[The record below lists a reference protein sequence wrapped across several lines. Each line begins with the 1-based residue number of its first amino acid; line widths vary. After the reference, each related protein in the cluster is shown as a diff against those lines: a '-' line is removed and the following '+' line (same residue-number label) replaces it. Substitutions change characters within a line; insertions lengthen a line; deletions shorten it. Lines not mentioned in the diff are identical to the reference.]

1 MKKNRKVN
9 FNNIKSFRLLKEIGS
24 LEKGLRFNRSSKEDL
39 FTAGTTSTSYREFNC
54 SDYNCSDYEEC
65 IIDKDFEIETVIEIH
80 QKAIEDIFK
89 KDKEAIKI
97 IDTFK
102 SFKES
107 GEKKESFAKELEN
120 VFNEIK
126 NNGTSEF
133 GCAKSNDNSVMDL
146 SQRIRNLEQELR
158 IKNTLLFDY
167 EKEINKQLNV
177 IKDYVNSDFVSELK
191 YEELKNEIKNLIIK
205 YQNRLN
211 NIEILDELELDKIE
225 EGTVLENMITL
236 LTHLNKY

>member
-24 LEKGLRFNRSSKEDL
+24 LEKNLMFTRNSKEDL
-39 FTAGTTSTSYREFNC
+39 FVAEKNFACFKSIDCDN
-54 SDYNCSDYEEC
+54 DEEC
-65 IIDKDFEIETVIEIH
+65 PLNVDYRIETVIEIH

-89 KDKEAIKI
+89 KDKDAIKI

-107 GEKKESFAKELEN
+107 EEKKKSFAKELEN

-133 GCAKSNDNSVMDL
+133 GCAKSNDSSVMDL
-146 SQRIRNLEQELR
+146 SQRVRNLEQELR
-158 IKNTLLFDY
+158 IKNNLLFDY
-167 EKEINKQLNV
+167 KKEINKQQSV
-177 IKDYVNSDFVSELK
+177 IKDYLNSDLAVELK
-191 YEELKNEIKNLIIK
+191 YEDLKNEIKNLMIK

-211 NIEILDELELDKIE
+211 DIEILDELELDKIE